1 MEIFK
6 TTGVCASEIQFEIE
20 NGIVQDVNFV
30 NGCPGSLVAV
40 RELVKGLAVSEVIAK
55 LKGIACGNK
64 ATSCPDQL
72 ATALEAYL

>member
-6 TTGVCASEIQFEIE
+6 TAGVCASEIQFEIE
-20 NGIVQDVNFV
+20 NGVVLDVNFV

-40 RELVKGLAVSEVIAK
+40 RELVKGLSVSEVITK
-55 LKGIACGNK
+55 LKGIACGSK
-64 ATSCPDQL
+64 ETSCPDQL